1 MPAPALKIPVQVDLE
16 SLKKQMDSGANHVG
30 QAAKAMGQQFQKL
43 NGTIVAAGGSAAAA
57 YATGFAG
64 AALRIAGSLGLVI
77 GVVKLIGSVIDTTRE
92 QLEKM
97 VAVADKSKS
106 ATVTPRFFQAFTAE
120 ADKLQV
126 KTEDLE
132 SALTSA
138 FNATKDQ
145 APIDTDA
152 WSVGEE
158 KITAVEKALRVYNET
173 LAKSAGQTL
182 NGLVLFRDADT
193 QEKKIQAVL
202 QAMVQLEQ
210 IGQRTAALDIGEKM
224 FGAQFVD
231 RIRQGRTS
239 AAEMLDTIQKSSE
252 ASSGVFSNDTIRRA
266 KEIDDQLKRA
276 HQTLDKN
283 LKPTWDSLADKM
295 LTIKSLWGDVVELV
309 AKAAALSQKVGI
321 LPTAADSALNQ
332 KLAELQK
339 LEADF
344 AQSSRFSGTVVADRR
359 NAALLQRITAL
370 KEEIRSLQE
379 DARDDAISAAAK
391 AGPSKGIGDVPK
403 PPPKPEEDKERLDSF
418 ERAILLAEKNTSVT
432 EAETAAID
440 LNAGARAR
448 AKLVAE
454 LQAAAIKANTEAGEE
469 DTKVTAEQAEAIN
482 RVADAAERAAQRL
495 NDARSPLRNFAR
507 EAADMNTQ
515 LQNAA
520 VSGLRGFEDAL
531 IDIGKGTTTVADA
544 FKKMAASILED
555 LARIAIRQS
564 ITGPLSTL
572 FSSGFAPTPL
582 AWGGPTAAGSPYLVG
597 ERGPELFVPK
607 TAGDIIPN
615 NIVKNGMGAT
625 HISLATTIDARGSDI
640 GEGRLRQLLAEHE
653 VRIKSDIVP
662 IVRQAQSRRTL

>member
-1 MPAPALKIPVQVDLE
+1 MPAPALKIPVQVDLDG
-16 SLKKQMDSGANHVG
+16 LKKQMDAGVSHVG
-30 QAAKAMGQQFQKL
+30 QAAKLMGQQFQKL
-43 NGTIVAAGGSAAAA
+43 NGTIVAAGGSATAA
-57 YATGFAG
+57 YAAGFAG

-77 GVVKLIGSVIDTTRE
+77 GVVKLIGSVIDSTRE

-106 ATVTPRFFQAFTAE
+106 ATVAPRFFQAFTAE

-138 FNATKDQ
+138 FNATKDK

-152 WSVGEE
+152 WGVGEE
-158 KITAVEKALRVYNET
+158 KITDVEKALRVYNET
-173 LAKSAGQTL
+173 LAKAAGQTL
-182 NGLVLFRDADT
+182 TGLVLFRDADT

-202 QAMVQLEQ
+202 QAMVQLEA

-239 AAEMLDTIQKSSE
+239 AEQMLQTIEESSK
-252 ASSGVFSNDTIRRA
+252 ASSGVFSNETINRA

-295 LTIKSLWGDVVELV
+295 LSIKSLWADVVGLI
-309 AKAAALSQKVGI
+309 AQAAALAGKIGVLPAAQTSVLIQKQAE
-321 LPTAADSALNQ
+321 LAALEE
-332 KLAELQK
+332 KLASQP
-339 LEADF
+339 AP
-344 AQSSRFSGTVVADRR
+344 AGGGSIVAERR
-359 NAALLQRITAL
+359 AAALTIQINAL
-370 KEEIRSLQE
+370 KEEINSLQE
-379 DARDDAISAAAK
+379 QARETQGRLPKGSLGT
-391 AGPSKGIGDVPK
+391 GPAPT
-403 PPPKPEEDKERLDSF
+403 PPPKKEDEDHLDAF
-418 ERAILLAEKNTSVT
+418 ERAILLAEKNISVT
-432 EAETAAID
+432 DSETASID

-454 LQAAAIKANTEAGEE
+454 LQAAAIKANIEAGEE
-469 DTKVTAEQAEAIN
+469 DTKVSAEQAVEIN

-495 NDARSPLRNFAR
+495 DDARSPLRNFGR
-507 EAADMNTQ
+507 EAADVNKQ
-515 LQNAA
+515 LQDAA

-531 IDIGKGTTTVADA
+531 IDIGKGTVTVADA

-555 LARIAIRQS
+555 LARIAIRKG

-572 FSSGFAPTPL
+572 FDSLLVTPK
-582 AWGGPTAAGSPYLVG
+582 AMGGPVSSGSPYLVG
-597 ERGPELFVPK
+597 ENGPELFVPK
-607 TAGDIIPN
+607 AAGNIVPN
-615 NIVKNGMGAT
+615 NIVSKSGMGGQIIT
-625 HISLATTIDARGSDI
+625 LATSIDARGSSLS
-640 GEGRLRQLLAEHE
+640 EARLHQILN
-653 VRIKSDIVP
+653 VRDAQVKAQIVP
-662 IVRQAQSRRTL
+662 IMRQAQSRKMA